1 MILIIKTS
9 PPAEMNERH
18 LNHWFPL
25 ARPTTT
31 IFLVKFKIARK
42 KNRYNILW
50 MRSLD
55 TGVDNELQVEWVKND
70 VWERRTSWGGD

>member
-9 PPAEMNERH
+9 PPAGMNERH
-18 LNHWFPL
+18 LNHRFPL

-42 KNRYNILW
+42 KNRYNIL
-50 MRSLD
+50 
-55 TGVDNELQVEWVKND
+55 
-70 VWERRTSWGGD
+70 